1 VLTNCGNAH
10 VCGVNVV
17 SGHGLADL
25 AFASAAAVTDCIPDD
40 GLDKLMVAAGET
52 GELMMT

>member
-1 VLTNCGNAH
+1 MLTNCGNAH